1 MQSGLLSSLILL
13 PLIASFIVLML
24 PEVYKAAYRWISL
37 TTQILLLIN
46 IGTIIGAFDPKKN
59 GYQFLEHYE
68 WIRLSLGKSS
78 ILSIDYIIGLDGLS
92 LVMISL
98 SVLVFFIAN
107 ISSFSIVKKEK
118 AYFSLFLLLTATV
131 IGCFVA
137 IDFFLFFVFFEFM
150 LLPMYFLIG
159 IWGGPNKAYASLKFI
174 IYTLVGSVMILVVM
188 IALAM
193 SNVDEFF
200 TNEYKTTVFSFDF
213 RILSDTNNL
222 LKGSLL
228 NIQNPIKIFGFNA
241 RDFMFLLLFIGFGIK
256 LPMVPFHTWL
266 PDAHVEAPTPISV
279 VLAGILLKIG
289 GYGLIRI
296 AFGFFPD
303 VAPNYGLLIS
313 IMGLISILYGGFNAL
328 AQKDLKKLIAYSSIS
343 HMGFVLIGIAAFNVE
358 GFNGAVFQMF
368 SHGLLSSMLF
378 LIAGVLYER
387 THNREIA
394 NFRGLANNM
403 PIFTLM
409 VAIAFF
415 GSLGLPS
422 LSGFIGEFFTL
433 FGSFQSSNIPKVIP
447 VLGVLGIVLSAIYLL
462 WTFQKMFFGEF
473 WTKEEFKKNLTDLD
487 QKEIFMLGTLGVLTL
502 LFGIFPNLLFDLIN
516 PTVIH
521 FFK

>member
-1 MQSGLLSSLILL
+1 MQSGLLSSLIIL
-13 PLIASFIVLML
+13 PLIASIIILLL
-24 PEVYKAAYRWISL
+24 PESYKGSYRWISL
-37 TTQILLLIN
+37 ITQILLIVNVGTLIGSFEPN
-46 IGTIIGAFDPKKN
+46 HV
-59 GYQFLEHYE
+59 GYQYLEHFE
-68 WIRLSLGKSS
+68 WIRLSLGNSS
-78 ILSIDYIIGLDGLS
+78 ILSIDYIVGIDGLN
-92 LVMISL
+92 L
-98 SVLVFFIAN
+98 SMLALTTVVFTIAN
-107 ISSFSIVKKEK
+107 ISSFSINKKEK
-118 AYFSLFLLLTATV
+118 AYYSLFLLLTASV
-131 IGCFVA
+131 IGCFIA
-137 IDFFLFFVFFEFM
+137 LDLFLFFIFFEFM

-200 TNEYKTTVFSFDF
+200 TSEYKRTVFSFDF
-213 RILSDTNNL
+213 RILSDQANL
-222 LKGSLL
+222 LRGSLL
-228 NIQNPIKIFGFNA
+228 NIENPIRIFGVNA
-241 RDFMFLLLFIGFGIK
+241 RDFMFILLFIGFGIK

-296 AFGFFPD
+296 AYGFFPD
-303 VAPNYGLLIS
+303 VAVHYGVLIS
-313 IMGLISILYGGFNAL
+313 TMGLISILYGAFNAL

-343 HMGFVLIGIAAFNVE
+343 HMGFVLVGIGAFNIE
-358 GFNGAVFQMF
+358 GFNGAIFQMF

-387 THNREIA
+387 TKNREID
-394 NFRGLANNM
+394 NFKGLAKTM
-403 PIFTLM
+403 PYFTVM

-433 FGSFQSSNIPKVIP
+433 FGSFQASSVPKFIPI
-447 VLGVLGIVLSAIYLL
+447 LGVLGIVLSAIYLL

-473 WTKEEFKKNLTDLD
+473 WTKDDFKNNLKDLN
-487 QKEIFMLGTLGVLTL
+487 QKEIIMLGALATLTL
-502 LFGIFPNLLFDLIN
+502 IFGVFPNLLFDVIN
-516 PTVIH
+516 PSVIQI
-521 FFK
+521 FK

>member
-24 PEVYKAAYRWISL
+24 PEVYKSAYKWISL
-37 TTQILLLIN
+37 ITQILLLIN
-46 IGTIIGAFDPKKN
+46 IGTVVGAFDPQKN

-222 LKGSLL
+222 FKGSLL
-228 NIQNPIKIFGFNA
+228 NIQNPIKIFGVNA

-279 VLAGILLKIG
+279 ILAGILLKIG

-303 VAPNYGLLIS
+303 VAPNYGFLIS
-313 IMGLISILYGGFNAL
+313 IMGLISIIYGGFNAL
-328 AQKDLKKLIAYSSIS
+328 AQRDLKKLIAYSSIS

-433 FGSFQSSNIPKVIP
+433 FGSFQSSNVPKVIP

-487 QKEIFMLGTLGVLTL
+487 QKEIFMLGTLGTLTF

-516 PTVIH
+516 PTVIQ